1 MMGLRMDRIRSSQAL
16 GSLGRL
22 YRCILG
28 NVHYHVSVHYLG
40 DLGSRHDRLA
50 IIRRK
55 EIRYDYRAMR
65 AYFSI

>member
-28 NVHYHVSVHYLG
+28 NVHYHVSVHHLCVS
-40 DLGSRHDRLA
+40 GSKHDQFPASCRDSL
-50 IIRRK
+50 
-55 EIRYDYRAMR
+55 
-65 AYFSI
+65 